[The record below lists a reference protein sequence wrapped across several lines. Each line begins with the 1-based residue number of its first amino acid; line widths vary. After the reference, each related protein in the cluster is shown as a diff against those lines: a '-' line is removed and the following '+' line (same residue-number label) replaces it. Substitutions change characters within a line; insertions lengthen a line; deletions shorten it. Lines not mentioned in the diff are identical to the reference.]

1 MKSRGGG
8 GGANPGGG
16 GGGANPGGG
25 GGEREVSW
33 PGTKLVAD

>member
-1 MKSRGGG
+1 MNSR
-8 GGANPGGG
+8 GG